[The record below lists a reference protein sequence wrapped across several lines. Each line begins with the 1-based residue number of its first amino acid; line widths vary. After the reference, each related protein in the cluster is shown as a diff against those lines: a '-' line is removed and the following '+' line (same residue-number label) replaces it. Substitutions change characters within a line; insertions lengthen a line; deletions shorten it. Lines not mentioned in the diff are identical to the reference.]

1 MGLKAWFAS
10 VSKKDKSVRDSGQI
24 GEVGNGNSAD
34 LMNTTI
40 SGPFVT
46 ANLSVF
52 LLHASD
58 CLPLSNFL
66 TLEEAL
72 EKEHVV
78 LEETGN
84 VSQLKIKNVGDEVV
98 FIQSGD
104 IVKGGKQD
112 RTLQFDM
119 ILPAHSD
126 FVPINSFCVERGRWR
141 KRGNEDVTHFHAS
154 NHYLAS
160 KPLRMAAKYANSQH
174 EVWNAVSEMQ
184 DHSAMNAHVPL
195 SAVQSDESPSS
206 LQLTLDNETIK
217 TATEAYINDLSAVAD
232 SANDVVGYAFAING
246 QVNSIDVYSCNSLF
260 KKMWPKLIHAA
271 AVEAF
276 SELKEGEA
284 FVPATCVDVQACM
297 DDAGK
302 FQAKEQAISGKS
314 KTFMQESPKNVLF
327 ETRDMMNGERW
338 VHRNYATK

>member
-1 MGLKAWFAS
+1 MGLKAWLAS
-10 VSKKDKSVRDSGQI
+10 VSKKVVRDHGEI

-34 LMNTTI
+34 LMDATI
-40 SGPFVT
+40 SGPFCS

-52 LLHASD
+52 LIHARDS
-58 CLPLSNFL
+58 LQLSNVL

-72 EKEHVV
+72 AKEHVV
-78 LEETGN
+78 VQETGN

-112 RTLQFDM
+112 RTFQFDM

-126 FVPINSFCVERGRWR
+126 FEPINSFCVERGRWR
-141 KRGNEDVTHFHAS
+141 KRGKEDATHFHAS

-160 KPLRMAAKYANSQH
+160 KPLRMAAKYAKSQH
-174 EVWNAVSEMQ
+174 EVWNAVTNMQ
-184 DHSAMNAHVPL
+184 CKSALNAHVPL
-195 SAVQSDESPSS
+195 SAIQDDESPTS

-217 TATEAYINDLSAVAD
+217 ATTEAYIRDLSAVAD
-232 SANDVVGYAFAING
+232 TANDVVGYAFAING

-260 KKMWPKLIHAA
+260 KKMWPKLIRAA

-276 SELKEGEA
+276 SELKEGEKFA
-284 FVPATCVDVQACM
+284 PSTCTDVQACM

-302 FQAKEQAISGKS
+302 FQAKQQAVSGKS